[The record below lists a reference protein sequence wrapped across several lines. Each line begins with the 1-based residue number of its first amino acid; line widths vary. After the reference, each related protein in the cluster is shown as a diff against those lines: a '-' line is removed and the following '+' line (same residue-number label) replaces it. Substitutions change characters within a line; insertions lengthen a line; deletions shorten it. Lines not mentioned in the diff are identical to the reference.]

1 MENSIVLL
9 LPYGDLSDFLFSDI
23 AFAGSE
29 FVEIDPVRKR
39 FAIIVVAV
47 IMVFIEGD
55 GGIQC
60 VNGDDTATRNRVDF
74 QADLVSAFCQVVSEV
89 GATSRH
95 KWIREVGDIFDFKF
109 PGDSRSA
116 LRV

>member
-1 MENSIVLL
+1 MDEAL
-9 LPYGDLSDFLFSDI
+9 LPHGDFSDFLFADI
-23 AFAGSE
+23 PLASGE

-39 FAIIVVAV
+39 FTITVVAV
-47 IMVFIEGD
+47 IMVFIERD
-55 GGIQC
+55 RRIQC
-60 VNGDDTATRNRVDF
+60 VNSDDTATRNRVDF
-74 QADLVSAFCQVVSEV
+74 QADLVRAFGEVVSEV
-89 GATSRH
+89 GAASRH